1 MNMRKVIAAFLA
13 AICLIMAL
21 PLGASAQGA
30 GAVYAETSKSVQ
42 QGAYQYCYLYLDD
55 ISGLA
60 SLNVQLHYDP
70 SVVTVVE
77 HYNQVSAELY
87 DASNQNGCLQYSYIF
102 SGEDQSGQTSLFYFR
117 YKISEDAPVGESYF
131 DIIVT
136 DALSPELETLDI
148 TGSRCKFTITEK
160 KITQSCSIYG
170 SNRVST
176 TVQQQFQLDYQ
187 FSTNAIASGA
197 FVIEYDPELFA
208 FEELICGGFLDHKV
222 VDVNSDLPGAIYVSF
237 VGTQYSS
244 SRQLV
249 SVKFRTIQNET
260 TTAQIKLRV
269 TELYDLELNSISCNG
284 YTSTVNM
291 THDPSYVGDA
301 PAMMLEASYDEDTE
315 QVTLVIRL
323 DADSHLG
330 AGDFVLEFDENYLTF
345 ASAQKGFTPSFFNIN
360 DKQTAEGILKFSII
374 SMTDIVEEETVLT
387 VTFDVHS
394 VKREQ
399 QVQFTIT
406 GGALTDSMTEPIAMN
421 FVDTTV
427 VIACKYIS
435 GDLNGDGKINSLDGL
450 MLMRYLNG
458 WTVNIASP
466 EAMDVN
472 GDGKVNSLDGLILMR
487 YLNGWNV
494 TLG

>member
-21 PLGASAQGA
+21 PLGASAQGIRT
-30 GAVYAETSKSVQ
+30 VYAQTNASVQ
-42 QGAYQYCYLYLDD
+42 QGNYGYCYIYLDD
-55 ISGLA
+55 MTDLA
-60 SLNVQLHYDP
+60 SLNVAVHYDP
-70 SVVTVVE
+70 EIITVIE
-77 HYNQVSAELY
+77 HYNQVSAPLY
-87 DASNQNGCLQYSYIF
+87 DSSNQNGCLQYSYIF
-102 SGEDQSGQTSLFYFR
+102 SGEDLSGQKSLFYFR
-117 YKISEDAPVGESYF
+117 YKVSENAPVGESYF
-131 DIIVT
+131 DIVIT
-136 DALSPELETLDI
+136 DALNASLETMDI

-208 FEELICGGFLDHKV
+208 FEELICGGFLDNKV
-222 VDVNSDLPGAIYVSF
+222 VDVNSDLPGAVYVSF

-244 SRQLV
+244 SSQLV

-269 TELYDLELNSISCNG
+269 TELYDLDLNSISCNG
-284 YTSTVNM
+284 YTTSISLIS
-291 THDPSYVGDA
+291 DPSYIGDA
-301 PAMMLEASYDEDTE
+301 PAMVLEASYDEDAE

-387 VTFDVHS
+387 VTFDVHG

-406 GGALTDSMTEPIAMN
+406 GGALTDAMTDPIAMN

-427 VIACKYIS
+427 VLACKYIS

-487 YLNGWNV
+487 YLNGWDI